1 MEDDRDAKK
10 ILFGY
15 DGRNEILEEDRI
27 SKIKHEI
34 KQVIPIP
41 FLASEL

>member
-27 SKIKHEI
+27 SKIK
-34 KQVIPIP
+34 QVIPIP